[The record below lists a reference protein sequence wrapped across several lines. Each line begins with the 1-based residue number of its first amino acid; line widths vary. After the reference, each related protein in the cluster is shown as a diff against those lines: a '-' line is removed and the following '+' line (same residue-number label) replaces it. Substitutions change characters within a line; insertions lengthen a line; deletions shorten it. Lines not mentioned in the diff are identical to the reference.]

1 MSQTQASPASILFVG
16 GGLAAQ
22 SALKALRDGGY
33 TGTLAVIDPEG
44 TPYDRP
50 PLSKDYLLGTK
61 TADELALA
69 AEGWHAEHDVQII
82 TGTAEHVAL
91 GEDEADPVKV
101 TLADGSVHQAD
112 AVVFAAGGRARP
124 LPIPGGEHAKVLRTK
139 ADADDL
145 RATLQR
151 LEAPRLV
158 IIGAGLIG
166 AEVASSALALGATVE
181 LVDPLDPPL
190 VPAVGEELA
199 EKLHAM
205 HGAAGI
211 GVHAGLTTEIKQ
223 TEDGLAVHLND
234 GTELSADVVLAGIGI
249 IPNTALAE
257 EAGLEVDNGI
267 IVDDHQRTSHHQAYA
282 IGDVCRKRLEH
293 GVLANRTEH
302 WEAAMND
309 GANVAATLLG
319 QDLPKHSAP
328 WFWSDRHGVHVEGV
342 GSMTA
347 DGTTVLRELADGV
360 IAFRVDADNVL
371 VGAAAIDGGI
381 GVRAARRMI
390 DKAKE
395 VDPAQLA
402 DPSVDLRKLSR

>member
-1 MSQTQASPASILFVG
+1 MTQPHVNPASILFIG
-16 GGLAAQ
+16 GGLSAQ
-22 SALKALRDGGY
+22 TALKALRDGGY
-33 TGTLAVIDPEG
+33 TGALAVIDPEG

-61 TADELALA
+61 SAEELALA
-69 AEGWHAEHDVQII
+69 AEGWHAEHDVDVI
-82 TGTAEHVAL
+82 TGTAEHVDF
-91 GEDEADPVKV
+91 GHDEADPVTV
-101 TLADGSVHQAD
+101 TLTDGSTQQAE
-112 AVVFAAGGRARP
+112 AVVFSAGGRARP

-139 ADADDL
+139 ADADEL
-145 RATLQR
+145 RTLIQ
-151 LEAPRLV
+151 EAENSRLV

-166 AEVASSALALGATVE
+166 AETASSALSLGATVA

-190 VPAVGEELA
+190 VPAVGQELA

-205 HGAAGI
+205 HATKGI
-211 GVHAGLTTEIKQ
+211 DVYAGLTHEITEA
-223 TEDGLAVHLND
+223 EDGLVVHLAD
-234 GTELSADVVLAGIGI
+234 GTQLPADIVLAGIGI

-257 EAGLEVDNGI
+257 EAGLEVENGI
-267 IVDDHQRTSHHQAYA
+267 IVDEHQRTSHAQAFA
-282 IGDVCRKRLEH
+282 IGDVCRKRNAVGE
-293 GVLANRTEH
+293 LANRTEH

-347 DGTTVLRELADGV
+347 EGTTVLRESDDAT
-360 IAFRVDADNVL
+360 IAFRLNEDNVL
-371 VGAAAIDGGI
+371 IGATAVDGGI
-381 GVRAARRMI
+381 AVRAARRLI
-390 DKAKE
+390 DKGKQ

-402 DPSVDLRKLSR
+402 DPSVDLRKLAR